1 MKKYPKCNKFSKLGV
16 KFIAIAHSAALCRNY
31 GAQNVYLTIT
41 EMPGLTK
48 VFRVI
53 PEVECRSSLQ
63 RRPENYIKIWDF
75 KKGLPRAKQL
85 NKRARKVFKKSGKP
99 HMTTKTW
106 S

>member
-1 MKKYPKCNKFSKLGV
+1 MRTYPRINKYAKFGV
-16 KFIAIAHSAALCRNY
+16 KFIAIAHSVALCRNY

-41 EMPGLTK
+41 EMPGLIN

-53 PEVECRSSLQ
+53 PEVECRSGLQ

-85 NKRARKVFKKSGKP
+85 NKRARKVFQNVKP
-99 HMTTKTW
+99 LTVIV
-106 S
+106 